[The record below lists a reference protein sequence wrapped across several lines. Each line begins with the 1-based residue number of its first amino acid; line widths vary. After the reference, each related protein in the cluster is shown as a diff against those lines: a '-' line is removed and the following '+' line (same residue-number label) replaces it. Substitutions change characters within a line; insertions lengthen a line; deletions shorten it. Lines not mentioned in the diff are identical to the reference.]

1 MSQLS
6 RHYSQMTHQ
15 SNKPGPRMAQSKCHI
30 NTGRHPFS
38 QISECQ
44 GKKSDP
50 LNLEAMG
57 TEHLGRFMASVED
70 INAETEFRLSDEYHP
85 KVNYNH
91 LTQKI

>member
-1 MSQLS
+1 
-6 RHYSQMTHQ
+6 
-15 SNKPGPRMAQSKCHI
+15 MAQSKFHI

-57 TEHLGRFMASVED
+57 TEHLDRFMASVED
-70 INAETEFRLSDEYHP
+70 INAETEFRQTGT
-85 KVNYNH
+85 YNI
-91 LTQKI
+91 Q